1 MFLKSSL
8 FLFFCVCGVRVLTGA
23 RSARSRPVLRIRSGS
38 SRKFEQEC
46 GRAHQLV
53 GLGIAGRLVHAG
65 GDDLGSAMTQADVDP
80 SVAAAHAARIAI
92 VGIREEDVDAVWADL
107 NMSPGH
113 AVGLCVRSIKA
124 CPGTQYCRLGL
135 QDSLAM
141 GIKLDE
147 KFHGY
152 ELPGKMKMGVS
163 GCTNMCAENCIKDI
177 SLFGKKK
184 GWTVMAGGI
193 GTKKARLADVVAE
206 DLDAPEALRMIERI
220 IDFYA
225 ENGQK
230 NERVGRMIE
239 RIGLETLCR
248 AVAA

>member
-1 MFLKSSL
+1 MLKL
-8 FLFFCVCGVRVLTGA
+8 GEKGTILQRDKETYAIAPHIPCGVTT
-23 RSARSRPVLRIRSGS
+23 PDQLRTI
-38 SRKFEQEC
+38 
-46 GRAHQLV
+46 
-53 GLGIAGRLVHAG
+53 
-65 GDDLGSAMTQADVDP
+65 ADVAEKYQAQALKLT
-80 SVAAAHAARIAI
+80 SAARIAI

-141 GIKLDE
+141 GIQLDE

-152 ELPGKMKMGVS
+152 QLPGKMKMGVS

-177 SLFGKKK
+177 SLVGKKK

-193 GTKKARLADVVAE
+193 GTKKARLADVIAE
-206 DLDAPEALRMIERI
+206 DLEEQLAVRMIERI

-225 ENGQK
+225 ENGKK

-239 RIGLETLCR
+239 RIGLEALCG
-248 AVAA
+248 AVAG

>member
-1 MFLKSSL
+1 
-8 FLFFCVCGVRVLTGA
+8 
-23 RSARSRPVLRIRSGS
+23 
-38 SRKFEQEC
+38 
-46 GRAHQLV
+46 
-53 GLGIAGRLVHAG
+53 
-65 GDDLGSAMTQADVDP
+65 
-80 SVAAAHAARIAI
+80 
-92 VGIREEDVDAVWADL
+92 
-107 NMSPGH
+107 
-113 AVGLCVRSIKA
+113 
-124 CPGTQYCRLGL
+124 
-135 QDSLAM
+135 M